1 MRHSSPFFSQLG
13 DRIDSLGG
21 LYNAHLHLDRSG
33 TLAATRTLLEPRAR
47 GQESHLSLTTKHAL
61 IPAIHASECYDP
73 TEIER
78 RVEWFLE
85 RMIEAGTTRAATV
98 VDTTADRVG
107 LSALETLRA
116 IRDRRRGTIELEVGA
131 YSPLGFRDDEPDRW
145 RLLEAGAEIAD
156 FVGLLPERDDT
167 RRYPDHVGFSECCRR
182 GLRLAERHGM
192 FVHIHAD
199 QMNHPRESASETVV
213 RTVRELGL
221 GTASAEVPWIWLVH
235 VISPSTY
242 DERRF
247 DRLLGDMV
255 ELNIGVICCPSA
267 AISMRQYRTVL
278 TPTGNSIARVL
289 EMAAAGVH
297 VRLGSDN
304 ICDIT
309 SPAGTPD
316 LMHEIYVL
324 CNALRYYDVECL
336 AKLGAGLRLDAADR
350 MRLQR
355 HLAEDRREIA
365 AAADDRRA
373 QVA

>member
-1 MRHSSPFFSQLG
+1 MRHISPFFTQLG
-13 DRIDSLGG
+13 DRIDALGG
-21 LYNAHLHLDRSG
+21 LHNAHLHLDRSG
-33 TLAATRTLLEPRAR
+33 TLAATRNLLEPRAR

-61 IPAIHASECYDP
+61 IPAIHASDCYAP
-73 TEIER
+73 SQIEAR
-78 RVEWFLE
+78 AQWFLD
-85 RMIEAGTTRAATV
+85 RMIESGTTRASTL

-107 LSALETLRA
+107 LSALETLLA
-116 IRDRRRGTIELEVGA
+116 IRDQCRGMLHLEVGA

-145 RLLEAGAEIAD
+145 GLLEAGAQIAD
-156 FVGLLPERDDT
+156 FVGLLPERDDS
-167 RRYPDHVGFSECCRR
+167 RRYPAHVGFTECCRR
-182 GLRLAERHGM
+182 GLLLAAACGT
-192 FVHIHAD
+192 FIHIHAD
-199 QMNHPRESASETVV
+199 QMNHPAEAASEMVV

-221 GTASAEVPWIWLVH
+221 GSPPDATPWVWLVH

-247 DRLLGDMV
+247 DRLLGSLVD
-255 ELNIGVICCPSA
+255 LNIGVICCPSA
-267 AISMRQYRTVL
+267 AVSMRQYRTVL

-316 LMHEIYVL
+316 LMHETYVL
-324 CNALRYYDVECL
+324 CNALRYYDVEIL
-336 AKLGAGLRLDAADR
+336 AKFSAGLRLDAADR
-350 MRLQR
+350 LRLQR

-365 AAADDRRA
+365 AILESRTAQAA
-373 QVA
+373 

>member
-1 MRHSSPFFSQLG
+1 MRHLSPFFAQLG
-13 DRIDSLGG
+13 DRIEALGG
-21 LYNAHLHLDRSG
+21 LHNAHLHLDRAG
-33 TLAATRTLLEPRAR
+33 TLAATRRLLEPRSQ
-47 GQESHLSLTTKHAL
+47 GQESHLSLTAKHAL
-61 IPAIHASECYDP
+61 IPAVHASECYDRSQ
-73 TEIER
+73 IESR
-78 RVEWFLE
+78 AEWFLD
-85 RMIEAGTTRAATV
+85 RMVETGTTRATTV

-107 LSALETLRA
+107 LSALEAFLA
-116 IRDRRRGTIELEVGA
+116 IRDRRRGTLDLEVGA
-131 YSPLGFRDDEPDRW
+131 YSPLGFRDDEPARW
-145 RLLEAGAEIAD
+145 RLLEAAAELAD

-167 RRYPDHVGFSECCRR
+167 RRYPDHVGFTECCRR
-182 GLRLAERHGM
+182 GLLLAQARGT
-192 FVHIHAD
+192 FIHIHAD
-199 QMNHPRESASETVV
+199 QMNHPAEAASETVV

-221 GTASAEVPWIWLVH
+221 ASGSDEIPWIWLVH

-247 DRLLGDMV
+247 ERLVGELVD
-255 ELNIGVICCPSA
+255 LNIGVICCPSA

-316 LMHEIYVL
+316 LMHELFVL

-336 AKLGAGLRLDAADR
+336 AALGAGLRLDAADQL
-350 MRLQR
+350 RLQR

-365 AAADDRRA
+365 AATAHRTARA
-373 QVA
+373 A

>member
-1 MRHSSPFFSQLG
+1 MRHISPFFTQLG
-13 DRIDSLGG
+13 DRIDALGG
-21 LYNAHLHLDRSG
+21 LHNAHLHLDRSG
-33 TLAATRTLLEPRAR
+33 TLAATRDLLEPRAQ

-61 IPAIHASECYDP
+61 IPAIHASACYDR
-73 TEIER
+73 EQIESR
-78 RVEWFLE
+78 AEWFLG
-85 RMIEAGTTRAATV
+85 RMIEAGTTRASTV
-98 VDTTADRVG
+98 VDTTVDRVG
-107 LSALETLRA
+107 LSALETFLA
-116 IRDRRRGTIELEVGA
+116 IRDRHRGTLDLEVGA
-131 YSPLGFRDDEPDRW
+131 YSPLGFRDDEPARW
-145 RLLEAGAEIAD
+145 RLLEAGARMAD

-167 RRYPDHVGFSECCRR
+167 RRYPDHVGFTECCRR
-182 GLRLAERHGM
+182 GLLLARECGT
-192 FVHIHAD
+192 FIHIHAD
-199 QMNHPRESASETVV
+199 QMNHPAEAGSEAVI
-213 RTVRELGL
+213 RTIRELGL
-221 GTASAEVPWIWLVH
+221 TDAAEATPWIWLVH

-247 DRLLGDMV
+247 ERLLGDLV
-255 ELNIGVICCPSA
+255 DLNIGVICCPSA

-278 TPTGNSIARVL
+278 TPTGNSVARVL

-350 MRLQR
+350 LRLQR

-365 AAADDRRA
+365 AATGDRA
-373 QVA
+373 AHAA